1 MNKTNIEWTDY
12 TWNPVSGC
20 LHPCRNTYCYNTM
33 KRTSYL
39 NRFGARYRENSEFRY
54 EKNWKSRQT
63 VKCHTAQKGE
73 VYPYGLCQN
82 TLHKIKLKSYHPI
95 FIETWRDTH
104 KMI

>member
-1 MNKTNIEWTDY
+1 MESSIGMFASMQKHLLLQHDEKDI
-12 TWNPVSGC
+12 
-20 LHPCRNTYCYNTM
+20 
-33 KRTSYL
+33 L
-39 NRFGARYRENSEFRY
+39 NRFGARYRENGKFRY
-54 EKNWKSRQT
+54 GKNWKSRQT